1 MITQITTMAEIRY
14 KDITEKIIGASFEV
28 HKFLGKPCRQGRAY
42 RKQFINGL
50 WLGNYPMQDNPLPG
64 KLNRRFFTQAKGQLL
79 QSSYRYKL
87 SAVSTAFGVNV

>member
-1 MITQITTMAEIRY
+1 MITQITTMTEIRY
-14 KDITEKIIGASFEV
+14 KDITEKIIGAFFEV
-28 HKFLGKPCRQGRAY
+28 HKFLGKPCRQGRAF

-50 WLGNYPMQDNPLPG
+50 WLGNYPMQDYPLPR